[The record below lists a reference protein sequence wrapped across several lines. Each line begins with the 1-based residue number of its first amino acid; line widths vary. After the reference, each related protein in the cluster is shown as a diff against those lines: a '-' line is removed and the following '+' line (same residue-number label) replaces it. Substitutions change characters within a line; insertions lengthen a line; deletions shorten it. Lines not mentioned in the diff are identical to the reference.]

1 MNHNQLP
8 TEDPLIKKVKMDD
21 DDNDSGDDSDVKPSR
36 RSGRRKIKI
45 EYIEDKNRRHI
56 TFSKRKAG
64 IMKKAYELSTL
75 TGTQV
80 LLLVVS
86 ETGLVYTFTT
96 VKLQPIVTK
105 PEGKNL
111 IQACLNAPDP
121 MSNEQAD
128 NESTYNP
135 GNNTGGSSRADVDK
149 KPVYEDSKLETV
161 PQASAPPPPPPSQ
174 STPNAYNNPGPA
186 GNSASPYQPPYGSG
200 SAPSSMP
207 PMVPNTYNGH
217 PSYMSHPYHSQQQQQ
232 QQQQQQ
238 SQPPSNQP
246 NHSPQQQPYGQLPA
260 PAFYGNQQQ
269 PPYMSHQQQAP
280 PPQQHHGYWS
290 NNSASPIMRQPQED
304 EKVRRGLPPKN

>member
-1 MNHNQLP
+1 MNPDLTDTRQQQLENMKQVKGFEA
-8 TEDPLIKKVKMDD
+8 EDP
-21 DDNDSGDDSDVKPSR
+21 NDGSGGDDSENEKPAR

-86 ETGLVYTFTT
+86 ETGLVYTFT

-121 MSNEQAD
+121 MSAEQSGDASYSASPRV
-128 NESTYNP
+128 E
-135 GNNTGGSSRADVDK
+135 DK
-149 KPVYEDSKLETV
+149 KPAYEDKKVETL
-161 PQASAPPPPPPSQ
+161 PPP
-174 STPNAYNNPGPA
+174 
-186 GNSASPYQPPYGSG
+186 QPP
-200 SAPSSMP
+200 
-207 PMVPNTYNGH
+207 
-217 PSYMSHPYHSQQQQQ
+217 QQQQQ
-232 QQQQQQ
+232 QQPQQPPQQSNAPYNGGGGYQQGYSQQQQ
-238 SQPPSNQP
+238 QPGGGNAGQGGYPGYSMAAPGQAPSGGAYGQ
-246 NHSPQQQPYGQLPA
+246 SPQQQPQQGAYGQIPQ

-269 PPYMSHQQQAP
+269 QQQHYMPHQQQQQQQPP
-280 PPQQHHGYWS
+280 PPQNYWQGGQPGNGPPS
-290 NNSASPIMRQPQED
+290 LPRQDQSPIID
-304 EKVRRGLPPKN
+304 DKSRRGLKK